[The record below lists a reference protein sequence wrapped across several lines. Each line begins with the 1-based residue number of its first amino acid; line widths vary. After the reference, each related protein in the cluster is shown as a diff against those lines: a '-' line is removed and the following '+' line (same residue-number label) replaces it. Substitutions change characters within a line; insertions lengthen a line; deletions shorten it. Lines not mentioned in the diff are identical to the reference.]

1 MCQMW
6 QIVSL
11 VITSFVLFHQTG
23 GRDLPSSWR
32 PLRVVTPIFNNPN
45 NTRYTVLPKGTNR
58 EKTMSDGA
66 RMPGTNWCGKGF
78 RADAFSSLGSYSRA
92 DRCCRQH
99 DLGCPESIPAGGEK
113 YGLQN
118 MRFHAIMHCT
128 CDERFRSCL
137 GMARSRAADIVGKM
151 FFNVIRTPCFVFTRK
166 KVCTQKT
173 WWGKCIEHSKEKTA
187 MWRNSIAYSR
197 F

>member
-11 VITSFVLFHQTG
+11 VITSFVLFHQAG

-32 PLRVVTPIFNNPN
+32 PLRVVTPLVNNPN

-137 GMARSRAADIVGKM
+137 GMARTRAADIVGKM